1 MIWVAL
7 GSLTLLVVALLL
19 RPLVFFRR
27 ERVETAAGK
36 LAIYGD
42 QLKEIEREQI
52 DGLLAAEDA
61 AMVRLEIERRMLT
74 AARADTRPRLA
85 PTGWRLA
92 VAMPLVLLLITGPLA
107 LYLAIGKPA
116 LPDRPFAGRDPEH
129 EMPDIA
135 TAMAGLRKHL
145 AEQPGDAEGWAL
157 LARSE
162 MNIGHPDEA
171 AEAYE
176 QAVAHADGAP
186 PETRAQLNSAAGE
199 AQVMAAGGTVS
210 DAAKR
215 NFVAALAIAPQEP
228 RSRFYLAVG
237 REQAGDREGAL
248 ADYLGII
255 RTSPADAPWQSAVH
269 ERALQMAAALGRD
282 PASLGLAGQAQAQ
295 TQAPAA
301 PPPSAGPAAG
311 PLAGPMAAAIAGKSP
326 EEQKQFIQTM
336 VAGLAERLKAN
347 PDDIDG
353 WQRLARSYTVLGQR
367 DKAREALAS
376 AAEHAPNRADLLI
389 DYAHAIYGAE
399 DAAHAPPPEF
409 MDVMRRV
416 LKLDPNAP
424 EALWFVANDEANAGN
439 AREARELLDKLLAQM
454 PPNAP
459 ARATVQRRVDELRAG
474 PRRPPG

>member
-1 MIWVAL
+1 
-7 GSLTLLVVALLL
+7 
-19 RPLVFFRR
+19 
-27 ERVETAAGK
+27 VETAQGK
-36 LAIYGD
+36 LAIYRD
-42 QLKEIEREQI
+42 QLKEAEREQAV
-52 DGLLAAEDA
+52 GLLAPEDA
-61 AMVRLEIERRMLT
+61 ATVRLEIERRMLT
-74 AARADTRPRLA
+74 AARAASKPGVP
-85 PTGWRLA
+85 PTGRRLA

-116 LPDRPFAGRDPEH
+116 MPDRPFAGRDPAH
-129 EMPDIA
+129 EMPDLA

-162 MNIGHPDEA
+162 MNIGHADEA

-176 QAVAHADGAP
+176 QALAHADGAP

-199 AQVMAAGGTVS
+199 AQVQAAGGTVS

-215 NFVAALAIAPQEP
+215 SFAAALAIAPQEP

-255 RTSPADAPWQSAVH
+255 RSSPADAPWQPAVR
-269 ERALQMAAALGRD
+269 ERALQMASVLGRD

-301 PPPSAGPAAG
+301 AAAG
-311 PLAGPMAAAIAGKSP
+311 ATADQLAGPMAAAFAGKSP
-326 EEQKQFIQTM
+326 EEQKQCIQTM

-347 PDDIDG
+347 PDDIEG
-353 WQRLARSYTVLGQR
+353 WQRLARSYTVLGQP

-376 AAEHAPNRADLLI
+376 AVEHAPNRPDLLI
-389 DYAHAIYGAE
+389 DYAHSIYGAE

-409 MDVMRRV
+409 MDIMRRV

-424 EALWFVANDEANAGN
+424 EALWFVANDE
-439 AREARELLDKLLAQM
+439 
-454 PPNAP
+454 
-459 ARATVQRRVDELRAG
+459 
-474 PRRPPG
+474 